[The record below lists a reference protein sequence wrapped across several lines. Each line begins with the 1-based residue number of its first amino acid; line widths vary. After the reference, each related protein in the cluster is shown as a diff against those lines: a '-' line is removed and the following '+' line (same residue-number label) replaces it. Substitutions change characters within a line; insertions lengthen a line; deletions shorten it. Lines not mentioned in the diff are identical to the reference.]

1 MLLLFLKPDETGL
14 RLGAQPISWS
24 SCEWRDAP
32 EGSLGT
38 PRGTAV
44 AAGSCI
50 CSQYAFGIYNGRA
63 VVVNYGGQ
71 SLRKPSHRGV
81 PVITVNTAQTA
92 RFPVDGEGQHIATF
106 VPQLALVPLV
116 LMLAG
121 AVAIARGWQTPGK
134 RLVGLRVQGRGCAM
148 CRELRRLEVFVLL
161 GTLQMGVNFAPD
173 SSLWLMRLPPWVVST
188 VVLGA
193 VVGLLVYYVWPL
205 LVWRGAMPNDRA
217 TGFEVVRA

>member
-1 MLLLFLKPDETGL
+1 M
-14 RLGAQPISWS
+14 
-24 SCEWRDAP
+24 
-32 EGSLGT
+32 
-38 PRGTAV
+38 
-44 AAGSCI
+44 
-50 CSQYAFGIYNGRA
+50 
-63 VVVNYGGQ
+63 
-71 SLRKPSHRGV
+71 
-81 PVITVNTAQTA
+81 
-92 RFPVDGEGQHIATF
+92 
-106 VPQLALVPLV
+106 PQLALVPLV

-148 CRELRRLEVFVLL
+148 CRELRRSGVFVLL

-188 VVLGA
+188 VGLGA